1 MQVLIID
8 VLHGQ
13 WKVRAWVIIIQLGK
27 LGKFWGNQEM
37 TSFTPGGS
45 WCDQMKEFFI
55 NLIFPLGIDSALQ
68 LTQESWSLL

>member
-8 VLHGQ
+8 VLHRQ
-13 WKVRAWVIIIQLGK
+13 WKVRAGVIIIQLGK
-27 LGKFWGNQEM
+27 PMKFWGNGEM
-37 TSFTPGGS
+37 TSFALGGS

-55 NLIFPLGIDSALQ
+55 RLIFPLGIDLALQ